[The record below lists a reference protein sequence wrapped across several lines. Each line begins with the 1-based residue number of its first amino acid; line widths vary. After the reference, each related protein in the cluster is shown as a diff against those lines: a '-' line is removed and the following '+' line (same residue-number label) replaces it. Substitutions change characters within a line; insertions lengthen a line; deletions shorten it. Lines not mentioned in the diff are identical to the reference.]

1 MLKSIIV
8 NKKIKT
14 FNKEI
19 TVSGDKS
26 ISIRWVLFSSLA
38 TGISKAQNLLMSE
51 DVLAAIKA
59 IKKLGIKVKFNK
71 NECKVYERGIN
82 GYQFKKKLTL
92 NAENSGQLVRLI

>member
-1 MLKSIIV
+1 MPNSIIV

-26 ISIRWVLFSSLA
+26 ISIRWVLLSSLA

-59 IKKLGIKVKFNK
+59 IKKLGINVKFNK
-71 NECKVYERGIN
+71 N
-82 GYQFKKKLTL
+82 
-92 NAENSGQLVRLI
+92 